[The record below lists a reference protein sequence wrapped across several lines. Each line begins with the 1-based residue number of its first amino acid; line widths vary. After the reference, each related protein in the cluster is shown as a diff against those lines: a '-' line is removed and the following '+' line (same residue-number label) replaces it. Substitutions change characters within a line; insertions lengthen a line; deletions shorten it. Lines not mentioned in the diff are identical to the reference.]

1 MAGMSGVAAA
11 MRMRRSGRKTCGVRR
26 RRPLGLGCLPDLGL
40 GLRLGLL
47 LSLLDLPR
55 LHLPTLRRRLLSPSP
70 RD

>member
-1 MAGMSGVAAA
+1 MAAA

-40 GLRLGLL
+40 GLL

-55 LHLPTLRRRLLSPSP
+55 LHLPTLRRRLLGPSP

>member
-1 MAGMSGVAAA
+1 M
-11 MRMRRSGRKTCGVRR
+11 RR

-40 GLRLGLL
+40 GLRLRLRLRLGLL